1 MSGEISLLNAHSI
14 PAFRSS
20 CDSLAT
26 GVKPMRPAGV
36 PLALLRLVLL
46 LLALL
51 GWLAPTG
58 SARGA
63 EAPAANVAVSAP
75 ATASGAPAGSA
86 PATSGGLAASGG
98 RAASGTSAESGA
110 PAAPTGRDPA
120 ACRTVRMSDVGWTD
134 VTATTALFAELL
146 REIGYEPK
154 VTVLS
159 VPVTFASIANGDLDV
174 FLGNWMPMQEADRKS
189 YIESGSLVVVRPN
202 LLGAKYT
209 LAVPTY
215 TYEAGLKDFADI
227 RKFAGPLDH
236 SIYGIEPGNDGN
248 RLVLGMIKQDQFG
261 LGDFKL
267 VESSEQGMLAQVE
280 RAFKDHQPIVFLAW
294 EPHPMNVRFDI
305 KYLNGGD
312 AVFGPNFGGATIY
325 TVTRR
330 GYAAACPNIEHLL
343 ENLEFSLR
351 GESEMMGA
359 LLDRHEQPQPA
370 AAAWLKAHDA
380 TVRGWLEGV
389 RSFDGRDAYA
399 AMARSGPL
407 RAAGFE
413 SWVTGHK
420 IPVGDAMARLI
431 DAIKA
436 HGSWLFGGIS
446 ILIHGTVDG
455 MTRLLQWLPAPLL
468 ILALAVFAQ
477 LLRRSWP
484 LTVFVALALLFI
496 LNQGYWA
503 ATLETLALVL
513 VATLAC
519 ALLGVPLGIGAAHH
533 PRLYAALRPVLDLMQ
548 TLPTFVYLIPTLV
561 LFGLGVVPGL
571 ISTVIFALPA
581 PIRLTHLGISS
592 VPRPLIEAGEA
603 FGATR
608 MQLLFKVEL
617 PSAATAIVAGI
628 TQCIMLSLSMVVIA
642 ALVGAGGLGVPV
654 VRALNSVQVG
664 MGFEAGFTIVL
675 LAIILDRISRP
686 KERGGTR

>member
-1 MSGEISLLNAHSI
+1 MA
-14 PAFRSS
+14 
-20 CDSLAT
+20 
-26 GVKPMRPAGV
+26 
-36 PLALLRLVLL
+36 LL
-46 LLALL
+46 LLVL
-51 GWLAPTG
+51 WG
-58 SARGA
+58 SPAGA
-63 EAPAANVAVSAP
+63 APAPPGTGP
-75 ATASGAPAGSA
+75 A
-86 PATSGGLAASGG
+86 
-98 RAASGTSAESGA
+98 
-110 PAAPTGRDPA
+110 DPPE
-120 ACRTVRMSDVGWTD
+120 CRTVRLSDVGWTD

-146 REIGYEPK
+146 REIGYTPTI
-154 VTVLS
+154 TVLS
-159 VPVTFASIANGDLDV
+159 VPVTFASLHNNDLDV
-174 FLGNWMPMQEADRKS
+174 FLGNWMPAQEADRS
-189 YIESGSLVVVRPN
+189 PYLADQSLIVVRPN

-209 LAVPTY
+209 LAVPAY
-215 TYEAGLKDFADI
+215 TYAEGLRDFSDI
-227 RKFAGPLDH
+227 HKYAAQLEH

-248 RLVLGMIKQDQFG
+248 RLVLTMLKQDQFG

-267 VESSEQGMLAQVE
+267 IESSEQGMLAQVE
-280 RAFKDHQPIVFLAW
+280 RAYRSKQPIVFLAW
-294 EPHPMNVRFDI
+294 EPHPMNMRFDL

-330 GYAAACPNIEHLL
+330 GYAQACPNVGHLL
-343 ENLEFSLR
+343 ENLEFTLR

-359 LLDRHEQPQPA
+359 ILDKHEQPQVA
-370 AAAWLKAHDA
+370 AAAWLKAHPA
-380 TVRGWLEGV
+380 VVKHWLDGV
-389 RSFDGRDAYA
+389 HTADGREAYA
-399 AMARSGPL
+399 SLAHATSLRSV
-407 RAAGFE
+407 GFE
-413 SWVTGHK
+413 SWIVDHK

-436 HGSWLFGGIS
+436 HGTWLFAGIS
-446 ILIHGTVDG
+446 LAIRGTVDG
-455 MTRLLQWLPAPLL
+455 VMALLRALPAPLL
-468 ILALAVFAQ
+468 ILAVAALAYG
-477 LLRRSWP
+477 LRRSWT
-484 LTVFVALALLFI
+484 LTAFVLLALLFI

-513 VATLAC
+513 VATLAS
-519 ALLGVPLGIGAAHH
+519 ALIGIPLGIAAAHH
-533 PRLYAALRPVLDLMQ
+533 PRLFAALRPVLDLMQ

-603 FGATR
+603 FGATPL
-608 MQLLFKVEL
+608 QLLWKVEL
-617 PSAATAIVAGI
+617 PSAASAIIAGL

-675 LAIILDRISRP
+675 LAIILDRMSRP
-686 KERGGTR
+686 KERERNR